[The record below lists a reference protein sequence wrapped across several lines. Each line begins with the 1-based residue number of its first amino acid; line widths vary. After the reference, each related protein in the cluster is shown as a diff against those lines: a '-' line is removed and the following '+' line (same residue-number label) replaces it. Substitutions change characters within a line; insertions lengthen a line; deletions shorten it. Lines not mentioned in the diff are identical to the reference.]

1 MPEALGSPLI
11 AIDHDANLHT
21 RKPGKVELMHCSS
34 TECISRMSCNACLVQ
49 IVNST
54 MLSLNVGE
62 QSSVKKAVIILATI
76 APGEAYSMPALRKE
90 PGLICFRPAG
100 RLSHPFLCHVRRGTT
115 GDSTQSG
122 FCAMSD

>member
-1 MPEALGSPLI
+1 MHYLI
-11 AIDHDANLHT
+11 
-21 RKPGKVELMHCSS
+21 
-34 TECISRMSCNACLVQ
+34 TEYTGRMSCNACLVQ

-76 APGEAYSMPALRKE
+76 APGEAYSIGVLRKE

-100 RLSHPFLCHVRRGTT
+100 RLSHPFLCHVCRGTKV
-115 GDSTQSG
+115 DSTESR
-122 FCAMSD
+122 FYAMSN